1 MQGSARYAPQMGAEL
16 ASVEG
21 PGILTL
27 WVRYTTPTLDRLLD
41 ALSAVTD
48 TKFRCHP
55 SVIDDGV
62 ADVLLDVRSERE
74 GAGIVASLEERLGRE
89 DGLEVVRA
97 TFFPRATVS

>member
-1 MQGSARYAPQMGAEL
+1 MGAEL

-27 WVRYTTPTLDRLLD
+27 WVRYATPTLDRLLD
-41 ALSAVTD
+41 ALSAVAD
-48 TKFRCHP
+48 TKYRCHP

-62 ADVLLDVRSERE
+62 ADVVLDVRSGRE
-74 GAGIVASLEERLGRE
+74 GAEIVAALEERLGRE